1 MLFLL
6 FQGYVV
12 LPLLPI
18 SFPVIWICLYLYGAA
33 RIELLFTALKEN
45 EEVSNYRLLSFYLCF
60 IVLECLVSSL
70 SMKYSSFLYSPQVQ
84 DMDLVITCLLCFVA
98 KLKEI

>member
-1 MLFLL
+1 MSFLL

-33 RIELLFTALKEN
+33 RIELLFTTLKEN
-45 EEVSNYRLLSFYLCF
+45 EKVSNSAPLSIYFVFVLLFLNVSFPRKALS
-60 IVLECLVSSL
+60 IKQTSSL
-70 SMKYSSFLYSPQVQ
+70 YWPQAQ
-84 DMDLVITCLLCFVA
+84 DMDQT
-98 KLKEI
+98 

>member
-45 EEVSNYRLLSFYLCF
+45 EEVSN
-60 IVLECLVSSL
+60 
-70 SMKYSSFLYSPQVQ
+70 
-84 DMDLVITCLLCFVA
+84 
-98 KLKEI
+98 